1 MKNLF
6 KRFYDGDFRKFNT
19 SGTGIGLSLVNDL
32 VKLHKGTIDV
42 DNHPGSGVKFTVTIP
57 ITMSHYTEEECDE
70 ILASNPNPPTTVSA
84 AQEKPLYRIL
94 VVEDNP
100 DLNFVL
106 RNMLARHYEV
116 FSAGNGVE
124 AMEIIRKENI
134 DLIVSDVMMPEMD
147 GYELCSRLKN
157 DLDYSHIQIILLTAR
172 TEDEDVVEAYKAGAD
187 AYIPKPF
194 SVKRLNARISN
205 LLEAREKRIEKFKK
219 QLSET
224 TEGLNFQTLEYTSH
238 DEKFLKDVI
247 QTINENYTNPEFDK
261 NMLLEKLGVSKS
273 TLHRKLTSLTG
284 CTASTMIKDA
294 RLKAAYD
301 LLKRKDGPMVS
312 EIAYA
317 VGFNDPKY
325 FSNCFKKEF
334 GILPSEVEKEK

>member
-1 MKNLF
+1 M
-6 KRFYDGDFRKFNT
+6 
-19 SGTGIGLSLVNDL
+19 
-32 VKLHKGTIDV
+32 
-42 DNHPGSGVKFTVTIP
+42 
-57 ITMSHYTEEECDE
+57 E
-70 ILASNPNPPTTVSA
+70 IL
-84 AQEKPLYRIL
+84 
-94 VVEDNP
+94 
-100 DLNFVL
+100 
-106 RNMLARHYEV
+106 
-116 FSAGNGVE
+116 
-124 AMEIIRKENI
+124 RKEAI

-147 GYELCSRLKN
+147 GYELCSRVKN
-157 DLDYSHIQIILLTAR
+157 DLNFSHIQIILLTAK

-194 SVKRLNARISN
+194 SVKRLNARINN
-205 LLEAREKRIEKFKK
+205 LLQAREKRIENFKK
-219 QLSET
+219 QLSENS
-224 TEGLNFQTLEYTSH
+224 GGFNFQTLEYTSH
-238 DEKFLKDVI
+238 DERFLKDVI
-247 QTINENYTNPEFDK
+247 GIINENYTDPEFDQ

-284 CTASTMIKDA
+284 STASIMIKDA

-301 LLKRKDGPMVS
+301 LLKKKDGPMVS

>member
-1 MKNLF
+1 
-6 KRFYDGDFRKFNT
+6 
-19 SGTGIGLSLVNDL
+19 
-32 VKLHKGTIDV
+32 
-42 DNHPGSGVKFTVTIP
+42 
-57 ITMSHYTEEECDE
+57 
-70 ILASNPNPPTTVSA
+70 
-84 AQEKPLYRIL
+84 
-94 VVEDNP
+94 
-100 DLNFVL
+100 
-106 RNMLARHYEV
+106 
-116 FSAGNGVE
+116 
-124 AMEIIRKENI
+124 MEIIRKENI